1 MTKKKL
7 WQYCVLLHKYTE
19 KASDSDDVKRVYL
32 DTEMIIKPDNMLAKT
47 AEEVAFKVTRM
58 IDEKHASNPEDVEII
73 VQGF

>member
-1 MTKKKL
+1 MKKKL

-19 KASDSDDVKRVYL
+19 KTSGDDGPKRVYL

-47 AEEVAFKVTRM
+47 MEEVAFKVTRM
-58 IDEKHASNPEDVEII
+58 IPDEHASNPEDVEII